1 MTQKFFDEFDIIFKN
16 KSQHEIDTANKITM
30 SFIQYTKI
38 KLPDSFQIEK
48 SIMLYKA
55 ILYII
60 KNLPCDSMDK
70 CKNYYHV
77 LLKGLLYGGVITIE
91 DWRNLHNI
99 AYDESYQQFNKELT
113 QNTLKDKNTE
123 DNYIDTPSLKK

>member
-70 CKNYYHV
+70 CKNYYHPLV
-77 LLKGLLYGGVITIE
+77 KGFFVENILTTE
-91 DWRNLHNI
+91 EWRNLYNI
-99 AYDESYQQFNKELT
+99 AYDECYQLYSKEL
-113 QNTLKDKNTE
+113 Q
-123 DNYIDTPSLKK
+123 IKK